1 MKVAARLWAV
11 GLAFSAG
18 AVLADEPSKA
28 VAPSDELVIVA
39 LGDSITKGVRSG
51 VKPEETFAAITERK
65 LKEQGVAAK
74 VVNVGIGGERTD
86 QALARLDRVADLHPR
101 WVTVMYGTNDSYV
114 DQGKSESRLSREVY
128 QANLKRIVA
137 ALLQRGIE
145 PILMTEPRWAIG
157 AKNGLGESPN
167 VRLARYVDACR
178 ETAHACGVPCVDHF
192 ARWTAAEQSGQKLED
207 WTTDRCH
214 PNPRGHEELA
224 DALLPVLLD
233 AVRSDVPRVDCQ
245 LKLETVLKHD
255 GGDFLW
261 FHPRAVAIPGAGK
274 QGRSAALITLQKH
287 LLSSDHYS
295 GLSVMRSD
303 DLGRNWSDPEPQP
316 ELDWIKDGDVDIAVA
331 DVTPGFHPPS
341 GKVIAIGAQVRYSR
355 QGEQLEDQPRAHQ
368 TAYAVFDPRTNRWSK
383 WRRLEMPAGEEF
395 NFARSACAQFVVEA
409 DGTLLLPF
417 YIAKSAKVPY
427 ATTVVRCSFDGENL
441 KYKEHGDVLS
451 LNVAR
456 GLYEPSLIRL
466 ANRYYLTIR
475 NDQRGYVTSG
485 DDGLHFRP
493 VKPWLFDDGAE
504 LGSYNT
510 QQHWLTAG
518 DGLFLVYTRRGANND
533 HVVRHRAPLFLAQ
546 VDPQRLCVLRDTER
560 VLVPER
566 GATLG
571 NFGAAAISENES
583 WVTVSEGI
591 WNDDARRR
599 GAEGATFLARVIAA
613 PRPRNPRLPQT
624 EAKLCAGEKVRVICF
639 GDSVTG
645 AYYHTGGRRAY
656 TDMLGIALRRLFPQA
671 DVTMTNAGISGHTTV
686 NALARIDRDVLQ
698 HKPTLV
704 TVMFGLNDMARVP
717 LDEYRADLQTI
728 VDRCRAAG
736 AEVLL
741 CTPNNVISTST
752 RPSEKLVQY
761 CEAVRDIG
769 RKNDV
774 PVCDSY
780 RELDKLRSRDPLG
793 WRLLMSDPIH
803 PNMDGHKRIAELLA
817 KTICGRSIG
826 LDDVPHAQQSLAKT
840 FARIKSGAPVRIL
853 AMTPLDESIGKA
865 LEPLAPD
872 VALEIMPWAVDG
884 KSLAEIEQDAKARVR
899 SLKPDLVLIAVPPGL
914 QSDSLESFIHAYA
927 WIMNSSLSFAGR
939 DWDCLVVHPSL
950 LDPALLDI
958 PHDGLIRRLVRAQDL
973 PLLDRAPG
981 EQASAEQLLTD
992 WLRRENGRDGGN
1004 EPQ

>member
-1 MKVAARLWAV
+1 MRVAARLLAV
-11 GLAFSAG
+11 GLVLTAG
-18 AVLADEPSKA
+18 AVRADEPSKTKG
-28 VAPSDELVIVA
+28 SSGEIVIVA

-65 LKEQGVAAK
+65 LKEQGLAAK

-86 QALARLDRVADLHPR
+86 QALARLDRVAALHPR

-114 DQGKSESRLSREVY
+114 DQGKTESRLSREAY

-137 ALLQRGIE
+137 ALLERGIE
-145 PILMTEPRWAIG
+145 PILMTEPRWAVG

-167 VRLARYVDACR
+167 VRLAHYVDACR
-178 ETAHACGVPCVDHF
+178 ETAHECGVPCVDHF

-233 AVRSDVPRVDCQ
+233 AVRSDIPRVDCQ

-274 QGRSAALITLQKH
+274 GGRPAALVTLQKH
-287 LLSSDHYS
+287 LLKSDHYS

-303 DLGRNWSDPEPQP
+303 DLGRTWTGPESQA
-316 ELDWIKDGDVDIAVA
+316 ELDWVEDDDVDIAVA

-368 TAYAVFDPRTNRWSK
+368 TAYAVFDPQANRWTK

-409 DGTLLLPF
+409 GGTLLLPF

-427 ATTVVRCSFDGENL
+427 ATTVVRCSFDGETL

-475 NDQRGYVTSG
+475 NDERGYVSSG

-518 DGLFLVYTRRGANND
+518 EGLFLVYTRRGANND

-546 VDPQRLCVLRDTER
+546 VDPERLCVLRDTER
-560 VLVPER
+560 VLIPER

-571 NFGAAAISENES
+571 NFGAAAITENES

-591 WNDDARRR
+591 WNDGARRR

-613 PRPRNPRLPQT
+613 PPRANPGCRRP
-624 EAKLCAGEKVRVICF
+624 
-639 GDSVTG
+639 
-645 AYYHTGGRRAY
+645 
-656 TDMLGIALRRLFPQA
+656 
-671 DVTMTNAGISGHTTV
+671 
-686 NALARIDRDVLQ
+686 
-698 HKPTLV
+698 KPS
-704 TVMFGLNDMARVP
+704 
-717 LDEYRADLQTI
+717 
-728 VDRCRAAG
+728 C
-736 AEVLL
+736 
-741 CTPNNVISTST
+741 
-752 RPSEKLVQY
+752 
-761 CEAVRDIG
+761 
-769 RKNDV
+769 
-774 PVCDSY
+774 
-780 RELDKLRSRDPLG
+780 
-793 WRLLMSDPIH
+793 
-803 PNMDGHKRIAELLA
+803 
-817 KTICGRSIG
+817 
-826 LDDVPHAQQSLAKT
+826 
-840 FARIKSGAPVRIL
+840 
-853 AMTPLDESIGKA
+853 
-865 LEPLAPD
+865 
-872 VALEIMPWAVDG
+872 
-884 KSLAEIEQDAKARVR
+884 
-899 SLKPDLVLIAVPPGL
+899 
-914 QSDSLESFIHAYA
+914 
-927 WIMNSSLSFAGR
+927 
-939 DWDCLVVHPSL
+939 
-950 LDPALLDI
+950 
-958 PHDGLIRRLVRAQDL
+958 VRAK
-973 PLLDRAPG
+973 RCMWSV
-981 EQASAEQLLTD
+981 SATA
-992 WLRRENGRDGGN
+992 
-1004 EPQ
+1004 